1 MRNLLLGNIQAP
13 VRLSNKWGSTICR
26 SSLGNVPLGQLQKQ
40 SVYNKIIFHLIQL
53 SMELTESCIKY
64 MSKVLAKYVY
74 IYKTVKEVMLS
85 SPLPTPVD
93 AFLPSRWL
101 PQLGY

>member
-1 MRNLLLGNIQAP
+1 
-13 VRLSNKWGSTICR
+13 
-26 SSLGNVPLGQLQKQ
+26 
-40 SVYNKIIFHLIQL
+40 
-53 SMELTESCIKY
+53 MELTESCIKY